1 MVPVFFTALASP
13 PAAADGPPAT
23 GAMANFVPA
32 ETPAP
37 APAIRFRAGDGSET
51 DLEAFRGRL
60 VLLNFWATWCAP
72 CVREMKDLDRLQAHF
87 ADRDEGLPFTVLALS
102 ADRGGLPVVDRFYR
116 KEGLSHLGQFNDPK
130 MKSHRAFGA
139 LGLPTTVLIGP
150 DGRELGR
157 LVGPAEWSSPDAIAL
172 IEHYLSSLAS

>member
-1 MVPVFFTALASP
+1 MLSVASV
-13 PAAADGPPAT
+13 
-23 GAMANFVPA
+23 GAGVEDPRPTESAGVWHGLEHQDLQGERWHA
-32 ETPAP
+32 ET
-37 APAIRFRAGDGSET
+37 
-51 DLEAFRGRL
+51 LLGRV
-60 VLLNFWATWCAP
+60 VLLDFWATWCAP